1 MQMTEDEEIIA
12 DIAEDLMEHIE
23 YMLVR
28 GAELQHILD
37 GMTAVMIY
45 LVEMRDSSDADTLDM
60 LGEVLFG
67 GATKH

>member
-1 MQMTEDEEIIA
+1 MTEDEEIVA

-28 GAELQHILD
+28 GAELQNVLD

>member
-1 MQMTEDEEIIA
+1 MDEDKEIVA

-28 GAELQHILD
+28 GAEVQHILD

-45 LVEMRDSSDADTLDM
+45 LVEMRDKSDADTLDM
-60 LGEVLFG
+60 LGDVLFG
-67 GATKH
+67 GVTKH

>member
-1 MQMTEDEEIIA
+1 MTEDEEIVA
-12 DIAEDLMEHIE
+12 DISEDLMEHIE

-60 LGEVLFG
+60 LHDLMTGR
-67 GATKH
+67 ATKH

>member
-1 MQMTEDEEIIA
+1 MTEDEEIVA

>member
-1 MQMTEDEEIIA
+1 MTEDEEIVA

-60 LGEVLFG
+60 LSEVLFG